1 MSAAEEIVKAGEIA
15 KPKAPALDRAVDFLS
30 SVRFG
35 VVQLCILV
43 VLAMVGML
51 VMQQNVQGFE
61 TYYASLTPAEKL
73 VFGALGI
80 FDIYHSWYF
89 NFILIVLSLNIVL
102 ASIDHFPA
110 AWSYISRPKLDASKK
125 WLLGQKQS
133 ASLKL
138 SAESAE
144 QAAERIGKV
153 FSNNGLKT
161 RITEKKGILYVFG
174 ESGRMNRLGAYI
186 VHVCLLTL
194 FIGHFVALQTGI
206 DANLSLF
213 PGEKTDQ
220 IQELHFNLDRRE
232 EYAVKM
238 PFVIECTDISQK
250 LIDAKGSIDITNT
263 MDWATVIKIDD
274 PEYGVTGA
282 TVSLN
287 NPFSYRGYRF
297 FQAQAASLGSARR
310 IKLDLIPEKG
320 GETIPVE
327 IMRNGSAELPDGTKI
342 GFESFLPDFIF
353 NQQGQPDTRSVDY
366 NNPAAILAVTSPS
379 GEKTRVF
386 AFANKL
392 PDNAPINAPKA
403 GYRWRMAEFEKSPF
417 SHTLSIKYDP
427 YNGAFIAWYFGG
439 FGLIGALAFVFFI
452 SHKRVWA
459 MVENSEW
466 SGFDVT
472 LGGNTNRNQ
481 FGFEDK
487 FQKIAA
493 DLEKKDGASED

>member
-1 MSAAEEIVKAGEIA
+1 MSTAEDLVNVSDIA
-15 KPKAPALDRAVDFLS
+15 KPKAPPLDRAVDFLS

-35 VVQLCILV
+35 VVLLCILV

-51 VMQQNVQGFE
+51 VMQQTVQGFE
-61 TYYASLTPAEKL
+61 TYYASRTPAEKL

-133 ASLKL
+133 AALKIHGD
-138 SAESAE
+138 SQQ
-144 QAAERIGKV
+144 QAAERIGQIFKK
-153 FSNNGLKT
+153 NGLKT
-161 RITEKKGILYVFG
+161 RITEKKGNFFVFG
-174 ESGRMNRLGAYI
+174 ESGRINRLGAYI

-194 FIGHFVALQTGI
+194 FMGHFVALQTGV

-213 PGEKTDQ
+213 PGQKTDE
-220 IQELHFNLDRRE
+220 IQELHFNLDRKE

-238 PFVIECTDISQK
+238 PFIVECTDISQK
-250 LIDAKGSIDITNT
+250 LIDMKGSIDITNT
-263 MDWATVIKIDD
+263 MDWATVIRIDD
-274 PEYGVTGA
+274 PEYGVTAA

-297 FQAQAASLGSARR
+297 FQAQAASLGNARS
-310 IKLDLIPEKG
+310 IKLLLTPEKG
-320 GETIPVE
+320 GEPVPVE
-327 IMRNGSAELPDGTKI
+327 IMRNGSADLADGTKI
-342 GFESFLPDFIF
+342 AFDSFHPDFVF
-353 NQQGQPDTRSVDY
+353 DQQGQPDTRSVDY
-366 NNPAAILAVTSPS
+366 NNPAAVLSVTPPG

-403 GYRWRMAEFEKSPF
+403 GYRWRITDFEKSPF

-439 FGLIGALAFVFFI
+439 FGLIGALMFVFFI
-452 SHKRVWA
+452 SHRRIWA
-459 MVENSEW
+459 LVEDGK
-466 SGFDVT
+466 SGAFDVT
-472 LGGNTNRNQ
+472 LGGNSNRNQ

-487 FQKIAA
+487 FQKIVAG
-493 DLEKKDGASED
+493 LEKEDTGGKD